1 MSNDTT
7 APTEV
12 HHEPNYMAIFGLL
25 AALTLAEVGVT
36 FVPMSRMVIGAMLVA
51 MAMIK
56 AILVAAYFMHLK
68 FETKVLAGIAVVP
81 MILCT
86 FLLFMLLPDAIV

>member
-7 APTEV
+7 TSTEV

-36 FVPMSRMVIGAMLVA
+36 FLPLSRLVVGGMLVA
-51 MAMIK
+51 MALVK
-56 AILVAAYFMHLK
+56 AFLVAAYFMHLK
-68 FETKVLAGIAVVP
+68 FETKTLAMIAGIPLV
-81 MILCT
+81 LCT
-86 FLLFMLLPDAIV
+86 FLLLMLLPDAIV